1 MLLSWCVITEKLLK
15 VYLSTALIDWN
26 DKVNCHLYISIYLF
40 IEKTRPIVICI
51 FPLIDWL
58 IDWQGQ
64 LSFIYSFVRL
74 FVFLGSSY
82 LRNCFHYTCLN
93 WHVSQSIL
101 SSVKRKWVHVNGR
114 ESTAT
119 HLNSTDCVMTYA
131 SLLHDHTLIWG
142 AVHTDRRVES
152 KQVSKGLLVL

>member
-1 MLLSWCVITEKLLK
+1 MDVIILMCNNRK
-15 VYLSTALIDWN
+15 VIKSIFVNCIDWL
-26 DKVNCHLYISIYLF
+26 KWQGQLSFVYFHLF
-40 IEKTRPIVICI
+40 IEMTRPIVICI

-93 WHVSQSIL
+93 WHVSQFIL
-101 SSVKRKWVHVNGR
+101 SSVERKWVHVNGR

-142 AVHTDRRVES
+142 AVSHRSQGR
-152 KQVSKGLLVL
+152 KQTS